1 MIWYCV
7 VLNGMVLYYSIV
19 RYGEGMVW
27 HGVKWCVNGNHAM
40 VGHSIT
46 RHKGIVRK
54 NWQYCSVRY
63 NFGHLV
69 LFVFKTFKVFGL
81 IEEPF
86 LKSKNIKNERN

>member
-1 MIWYCV
+1 MVWYCIIQ
-7 VLNGMVLYYSIV
+7 LYGMVRV
-19 RYGEGMVW
+19 WCGMAL
-27 HGVKWCVNGNHAM
+27 NGNHAM
-40 VGHSIT
+40 VGHGIT